1 MNSKDGS
8 YKYLTIAICLLSL
21 AFMVCFTIGFI
32 RNLTDIPYCDSWK
45 GIIWLYEQFF
55 YKNYKAVFSVHN
67 EHPIFL
73 TNTIFLL
80 NYWLFNG
87 STIALQ
93 VLNFIL
99 VLSVALMLFYLHK
112 NCCIVNSFSTQE
124 GRETAQYTESNKKNK
139 DIYNSYFLFLFCF
152 YIIMNCFWGAEE
164 NINWE
169 FESQWYLSILLP
181 ITSLLLLLKTSYT
194 KNSNICFAGAL
205 LSMFCSPFTMMN
217 GILFVMLAIFTVFL
231 NKFTLTKK
239 IIWLIISLTSILI
252 LFIIKENTQLH
263 TEVHIGEIIKYFLLY
278 IGSIGNYI
286 VKGFTDSKP
295 NICLYSGYFF
305 GISYIIS
312 VTYFIIQ
319 LFISIKKRNQNKTFI
334 ISVLLAFMLYFIGTA
349 LVTAL
354 GRVSLGIHQALSSRY
369 VTIAIAG
376 WSVLFMQYF
385 LLLSRKKIIMYIML
399 ILCIL
404 MMPLQ
409 LQARK
414 ATDKYYSKNI
424 SALALALEKAP
435 EYTDFLFPF
444 PNDTKTRFQ
453 FIKEQEMMF
462 YQKGNIIR
470 SLVDDLNNHKKLGDS
485 TEITDVDCSTTYLPG
500 KYYLVM
506 DGRIKKK
513 LNYSFTDEQLQPMY
527 ALDNSNTTIGV
538 GLYNKSKRL
547 FRIFVEPENQGAK
560 IFTIPSANVTFRCK
574 TQFDIGN
581 NTMHENKVY
590 GPQIEDDDAF
600 VQSFTTGRNAKIE
613 DLELLLATFGRNN
626 TGTSTLTLS
635 ECNGEILKQHTFD
648 NADVVDNQFKQFEEF
663 KGLILT
669 TNTDYCLS
677 LTSKGTNK
685 DNGITWWLSTNSNYI
700 GGKSLYRDSADN
712 DDFLFILKVTE
723 VE

>member
-1 MNSKDGS
+1 MNSKNDN
-8 YKYLTIAICLLSL
+8 YKYLTIAICLLCL
-21 AFMVCFTIGFI
+21 AFAVCFTIGFT
-32 RNLTDIPYCDSWK
+32 RNLTNIPYWDSWHSV
-45 GIIWLYEQFF
+45 WLYEQFF
-55 YKNYKAVFSVHN
+55 NGNYKEIFSVHN

-73 TNTIFLL
+73 TNIIFLL

-93 VLNFIL
+93 ILNFIL
-99 VLSVALMLFYLHK
+99 ILSVALMLFYLHRTC
-112 NCCIVNSFSTQE
+112 NIVSNSVSLGTSAE
-124 GRETAQYTESNKKNK
+124 HTALNKKSSW
-139 DIYNSYFLFLFCF
+139 YNSYFLFLFCF

-181 ITSLLLLLKTSYT
+181 VTSLLLLLKTSYT
-194 KNSNICFAGAL
+194 KHSNIYFAGAL
-205 LSMFCSPFTMMN
+205 IAMFCSPFTMMN
-217 GILFVMLAIFTVFL
+217 GMLFVLLAIFTVFI
-231 NKFTLTKK
+231 NKFTLTRKVL
-239 IIWLIISLTSILI
+239 WLIASLISILI
-252 LFIIKENTQLH
+252 LFKLKGNTQLH
-263 TEVHIGEIIKYFLLY
+263 TEVQISDIIKYFLLY

-286 VKGFTDSKP
+286 IKGFSDS
-295 NICLYSGYFF
+295 NQDLNLYTSYFF
-305 GISYIIS
+305 GIAYILS
-312 VTYFIIQ
+312 VTYFVFQ
-319 LFISIKKRNQNKTFI
+319 LFISIRKRNHNQTLT
-334 ISVLLAFMLYFIGTA
+334 ISVLLAFMLYFICTA

-354 GRVSLGIHQALSSRY
+354 GRVNFGILQALSSRY

-409 LQARK
+409 FHARK
-414 ATDKYYSKNI
+414 ATDKYYLKNI
-424 SALALALEKAP
+424 NALALALGKAP
-435 EYTDFLFPF
+435 EYTDFLFPA
-444 PNDTKTRFQ
+444 PEYTETRFQ
-453 FIKEQEMMF
+453 FIKKQEMMF
-462 YQKGNIIR
+462 WQQGNIIR
-470 SLVDDLNNHKKLGDS
+470 SLVEDLNNHKKFGDS
-485 TEITDVDCSTTYLPG
+485 TAITDVDCTAEHHSG

-513 LNYSFTDEQLQPMY
+513 LNYSFADEQLQPMY

-538 GLYNKSKRL
+538 GLYNKSKRQ
-547 FRIFVEPENQGAK
+547 FRIFVEPEHQEAK

-581 NTMHENKVY
+581 NIMHENKVY
-590 GPQIEDDDAF
+590 GRQIEDDAF

-613 DLELLLATFGRNN
+613 DLELLLATFGSNN
-626 TGTSTLTLS
+626 TGTSTIALS
-635 ECNGEILKQHTFD
+635 KCNGEIIKQHTFD
-648 NADVVDNQFKQFEEF
+648 NTGVADNQFKQFEEF
-663 KGLILT
+663 NGLTLT
-669 TNTDYCLS
+669 ANTDYCLS

-685 DNGITWWLSTNSNYI
+685 DNGITWWLSTNSNYTA
-700 GGKSLYRDSADN
+700 GKSLYKDAAEN